1 MRRKVN
7 TRILVMAARRY
18 PFAVARPSRHSP
30 WQRAVPVATWHGP
43 AGFSAF
49 ACWARGGGLLEV
61 DSNGNLPRARFCG
74 PVANI
79 SDGMVT
85 PGDDPGLGI
94 EPDLSSIETYRTV

>member
-7 TRILVMAARRY
+7 TRILVMA
-18 PFAVARPSRHSP
+18 
-30 WQRAVPVATWHGP
+30 W
-43 AGFSAF
+43 
-49 ACWARGGGLLEV
+49 ACWLQRICLLARGGGLLEV

-94 EPDLSSIETYRTV
+94 EPDLSSMEMYRTV